1 MSMIYTFSLI
11 KVKEFLHRMS
21 TGRSRWPLV
30 NTGKKLVNVVKERP
44 LTQRLHSIRANAHAQ
59 IFWHPLSMLTSGGRP
74 DTFDYTGIN
83 VIALAV
89 GARAG

>member
-1 MSMIYTFSLI
+1 MLAIDQLYTATVWSI
-11 KVKEFLHRMS
+11 I
-21 TGRSRWPLV
+21 
-30 NTGKKLVNVVKERP
+30 GKNLVNVVKERP
-44 LTQRLHSIRANAHAQ
+44 LTQRLHNIRANAHAQ

>member
-1 MSMIYTFSLI
+1 M
-11 KVKEFLHRMS
+11 
-21 TGRSRWPLV
+21 
-30 NTGKKLVNVVKERP
+30 VNVFKERP